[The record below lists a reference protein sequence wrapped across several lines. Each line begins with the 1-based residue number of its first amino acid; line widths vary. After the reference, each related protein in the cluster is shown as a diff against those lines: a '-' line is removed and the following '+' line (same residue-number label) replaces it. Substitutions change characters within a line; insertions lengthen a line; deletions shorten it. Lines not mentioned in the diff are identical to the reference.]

1 MIGAPCIRL
10 RQKRPEDAARDYR
23 WQTDAKLSALDAAEP
38 LHMTYPEYL
47 AEYLFLL
54 KDPMPVRA
62 QFAIETE
69 DGLHIGNCA
78 CYGIDTEKADAEVGV
93 MIGDRSYWGKG
104 YGAAA
109 LSALVKYAFT
119 DGGLSRLHLKTLVS
133 NTRAQ
138 RCFERTGFVAY
149 DREQRGGYDFIL
161 MELSRDT
168 WQRRQGKEAAVIP

>member
-1 MIGAPCIRL
+1 MISAPCVRL
-10 RQKRPEDAARDYR
+10 REKHPEDAARDYR
-23 WQTDAKLSALDAAEP
+23 WQTDAELSALDAAEP

-54 KDPMPVRA
+54 KDPIPVRA

-78 CYGIDTEKADAEVGV
+78 CYGINPDKAEAEVGI
-93 MIGDRSYWGKG
+93 MIGERSHWGKG
-104 YGAAA
+104 YGSAA

-119 DGGLSRLHLKTLVS
+119 DGGLSRLHLKTLAS

-138 RCFERTGFVAY
+138 RCFRRTGFAIY
-149 DREQRGGYDFIL
+149 NREMRGGYDFIL
-161 MELSRDT
+161 MELSREV
-168 WQRRQGKEAAVIP
+168 WQKRQPPAALIP